1 MAQRLEKRS
10 QFPYARFLDGT
21 YQFHCAE
28 GLTIPL
34 TPPFFDVERKLAD
47 MDSAGIDI
55 AILSP
60 ALPGPELLGGA
71 QAEEAAREMNDSL
84 AEIVAVHPN
93 RFWEYATLGF
103 GDMDASLKELD
114 RCINTL
120 GFRGL
125 VLYSNIKGK
134 PLDAPEFR
142 PVFAR
147 MAELRRPIFIHP
159 GVPLNQNYL
168 MDMIPAPVLAFTV
181 DTTLAAMRLALS
193 GMLAEYPSLPIIIPH
208 GGGTIPYLMARL
220 DSMLPHFGRPGLPEA
235 PSRYLKTLYMDTA
248 VYAREPLELCAK
260 LMGASRLLLG
270 SDYPF
275 AHWQRPVEV
284 LEEASFSESE
294 REQIRHG
301 NAERLFG
308 V

>member
-1 MAQRLEKRS
+1 
-10 QFPYARFLDGT
+10 
-21 YQFHCAE
+21 
-28 GLTIPL
+28 LTIPL

-84 AEIVAVHPN
+84 AEIVAAHPN

-134 PLDAPEFR
+134 PFL
-142 PVFAR
+142 
-147 MAELRRPIFIHP
+147 
-159 GVPLNQNYL
+159 
-168 MDMIPAPVLAFTV
+168 T
-181 DTTLAAMRLALS
+181 AARLA
-193 GMLAEYPSLPIIIPH
+193 
-208 GGGTIPYLMARL
+208 
-220 DSMLPHFGRPGLPEA
+220 D
-235 PSRYLKTLYMDTA
+235 
-248 VYAREPLELCAK
+248 
-260 LMGASRLLLG
+260 
-270 SDYPF
+270 
-275 AHWQRPVEV
+275 
-284 LEEASFSESE
+284 
-294 REQIRHG
+294 
-301 NAERLFG
+301 
-308 V
+308 